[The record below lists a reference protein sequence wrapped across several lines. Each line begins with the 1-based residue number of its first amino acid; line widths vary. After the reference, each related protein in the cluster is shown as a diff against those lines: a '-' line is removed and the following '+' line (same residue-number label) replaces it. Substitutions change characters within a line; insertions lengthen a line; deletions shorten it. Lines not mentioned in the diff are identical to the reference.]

1 MVSSNFR
8 LFVLLFLVFCD
19 KSFEP
24 VTIVPVTVAEREHK
38 PRARAVVIHPL
49 NNVVLNP
56 EVSVKVSLL

>member
-19 KSFEP
+19 KSFEL
-24 VTIVPVTVAEREHK
+24 VTTVPVTVAEREHK
-38 PRARAVVIHPL
+38 PGARAVVIHPL

>member
-1 MVSSNFR
+1 MVPSNFR

-19 KSFEP
+19 KSFEL

-38 PRARAVVIHPL
+38 PGARAVVIHPL
-49 NNVVLNP
+49 HNVVLNP